1 MGGVYLRHMNDEVY
15 DDMALEQNA
24 KQQFGQSLEVDHV
37 IARQIPVG
45 RMAHATVFLT
55 TKKMLMVY
63 IDGPTKLLLDD
74 VAKIIARMGLVAELY
89 LPPKGRSH
97 YFDEIGT
104 EKFKSV
110 FPGRTNPSEAD
121 LHYYRRLAPYKPAL
135 VQILEVKG
143 GQIYQY
149 DTDSPNDWRPN
160 AKFAYRRIRTS

>member
-1 MGGVYLRHMNDEVY
+1 MNSEVY

-24 KQQFGQSLEVDHV
+24 KQLFGQSLEVDHV
-37 IARQIPVG
+37 IVRQIPVG
-45 RMAHATVFLT
+45 RMVQATVFLT

-74 VAKIIARMGLVAELY
+74 VARIIARMGLVAELY
-89 LPPKGRSH
+89 LPPKGRPN
-97 YFDEIGT
+97 YFDDIGT

-110 FPGRTNPSEAD
+110 FPGRHNPTDAD

-149 DTDSPNDWRPN
+149 DPDAPSDWRPST
-160 AKFAYRRIRTS
+160 KFAYRRIRTS